1 MLAFIPYME
10 VFGFL
15 LLGGAIDVFGKNERK
30 KHMLFVFSIILLI
43 GFLGL
48 RGFIGW
54 DWWAYYP
61 SYNNLP
67 GGFNYEIGYEIW
79 SNIFYKIGLSYHHFT
94 FINTVADI
102 LILAYV
108 LKKYSKYPIFSMFL
122 FLAVQGLS
130 FEVDLLRNAKAVL
143 LFIISIQ
150 FIKERKII
158 PFLILNILGMTFH
171 ISSIIYFPMYFIL
184 NRNYSR
190 KIILP
195 LIILGNIYYIFDTKL
210 FIHILEYMSSVLPAA
225 VGGKITSYLS
235 IIPQNY
241 KLPIG
246 ILYFER
252 FVTFIMVFVFLHKEK
267 GSREKEN
274 QYSLIMENSFYIFY
288 LIFLFT
294 SEFFIASTRIGILF
308 IYANWFLWGDIIENL
323 RNIKIKAAVFLIAVL
338 IGGNRIYNH
347 FDFNGNKI
355 LYRYENIITDHKSYE
370 EKMKDLGRA
379 RKFKDACSSPTH
391 SYTIRLNFFSSSRFV
406 IAMIVGLPCGQ

>member
-15 LLGGAIDVFGKNERK
+15 LLGGAVDVFGKNERK

-67 GGFNYEIGYEIW
+67 NGFNYEIGYEIW

-171 ISSIIYFPMYFIL
+171 MSSVIYLPMYFIL

-190 KIILP
+190 KIVLP
-195 LIILGNIYYIFDTKL
+195 LIILGNIYYLFDTKL

-246 ILYFER
+246 TLYFER
-252 FVTFIMVFVFLHKEK
+252 LVTFIMVFFFLHKEK
-267 GSREKEN
+267 NHREKEN
-274 QYSLIMENSFYIFY
+274 PYSLIMENSFYIFY

-323 RNIKIKAAVFLIAVL
+323 RDTKIKAAVFLIAVL

-379 RKFKDACSSPTH
+379 RKFKDEADGKELLIL
-391 SYTIRLNFFSSSRFV
+391 Y
-406 IAMIVGLPCGQ
+406 

>member
-15 LLGGAIDVFGKNERK
+15 LLGGAVDVFGKNERK

-171 ISSIIYFPMYFIL
+171 ISSIIYLPMYFIL

-195 LIILGNIYYIFDTKL
+195 LIILGNIYYIFDTKI

-246 ILYFER
+246 TLYFER
-252 FVTFIMVFVFLHKEK
+252 LVTFIMVFFFLHKEK
-267 GSREKEN
+267 NHREKEN
-274 QYSLIMENSFYIFY
+274 PYSLIMENSFYIFY

-323 RNIKIKAAVFLIAVL
+323 RDTKIKTAVFLIAVL

-379 RKFKDACSSPTH
+379 RKFKDEADGKELLIL
-391 SYTIRLNFFSSSRFV
+391 Y
-406 IAMIVGLPCGQ
+406 

>member
-10 VFGFL
+10 IFGFL

-67 GGFNYEIGYEIW
+67 SGFNYEIGYEIW
-79 SNIFYKIGLSYHHFT
+79 SNIFYKMGLSYHHFT

-150 FIKERKII
+150 FIKERKLI

-171 ISSIIYFPMYFIL
+171 MSSVIYLPMYFIL

-195 LIILGNIYYIFDTKL
+195 LIILGNIYYLFDTKL
-210 FIHILEYMSSVLPAA
+210 FIHILEYMSSVLPVA

-246 ILYFER
+246 TLYFER
-252 FVTFIMVFVFLHKEK
+252 LVTFIMVFFFLHKEK

-323 RNIKIKAAVFLIAVL
+323 RDTKIKAVVFIIAVL

-379 RKFKDACSSPTH
+379 RKFKDEADGKELLIL
-391 SYTIRLNFFSSSRFV
+391 Y
-406 IAMIVGLPCGQ
+406 

>member
-15 LLGGAIDVFGKNERK
+15 LLGGAVDVFGKNERK

-61 SYNNLP
+61 SYNNLS
-67 GGFNYEIGYEIW
+67 GGFTYEIGYEIW

-150 FIKERKII
+150 FIKERKLI

-171 ISSIIYFPMYFIL
+171 MSSVIYLPMYFIL

-190 KIILP
+190 KIVLP
-195 LIILGNIYYIFDTKL
+195 LIILGNIYYLFDTKL

-246 ILYFER
+246 TLYFER
-252 FVTFIMVFVFLHKEK
+252 LVTFIMVFFFLHKEK
-267 GSREKEN
+267 NHREKEN
-274 QYSLIMENSFYIFY
+274 PYSLIMENSFYIFY

-323 RNIKIKAAVFLIAVL
+323 RDTKIKAAVFLIAVL

-379 RKFKDACSSPTH
+379 RKFKDEADGKELLIL
-391 SYTIRLNFFSSSRFV
+391 Y
-406 IAMIVGLPCGQ
+406 

>member
-15 LLGGAIDVFGKNERK
+15 LLGGAVDVFGKNERK

-143 LFIISIQ
+143 LFVISIQ

-171 ISSIIYFPMYFIL
+171 ISSIIYLPMYFIL

-225 VGGKITSYLS
+225 VGGKIISYLS

-246 ILYFER
+246 TLYFER
-252 FVTFIMVFVFLHKEK
+252 LVTFIMVFFFLYKEK

-323 RNIKIKAAVFLIAVL
+323 RNTKIKAAVFLIAVL

-379 RKFKDACSSPTH
+379 RKFKDEADGKELLIL
-391 SYTIRLNFFSSSRFV
+391 Y
-406 IAMIVGLPCGQ
+406 

>member
-15 LLGGAIDVFGKNERK
+15 LLGGAVDVFGKNERK

-171 ISSIIYFPMYFIL
+171 ISSIIYLPMYFIL

-210 FIHILEYMSSVLPAA
+210 FIHILEYMSYVLPAA

-246 ILYFER
+246 TLYFER
-252 FVTFIMVFVFLHKEK
+252 LVTFIMVFFFLHKEK
-267 GSREKEN
+267 NHREKEN
-274 QYSLIMENSFYIFY
+274 PYSLIMENSFYIFY

-323 RNIKIKAAVFLIAVL
+323 RNIKIKVAVFLIAVL

-379 RKFKDACSSPTH
+379 RKFKDEADGKELLIL
-391 SYTIRLNFFSSSRFV
+391 Y
-406 IAMIVGLPCGQ
+406 

>member
-15 LLGGAIDVFGKNERK
+15 LLGGAVDVFGKNERK

-171 ISSIIYFPMYFIL
+171 MSSVIYLPMYFIL

-195 LIILGNIYYIFDTKL
+195 LIILGNIYYIFDTKI

-246 ILYFER
+246 TLYFER
-252 FVTFIMVFVFLHKEK
+252 LVTFIMVFFFLHKEK
-267 GSREKEN
+267 NHREKEN
-274 QYSLIMENSFYIFY
+274 PYSLIMENSFYIFY

-323 RNIKIKAAVFLIAVL
+323 RNTKIKAAVFLIAVL

-379 RKFKDACSSPTH
+379 RKFKDEADGKELLIL
-391 SYTIRLNFFSSSRFV
+391 Y
-406 IAMIVGLPCGQ
+406 

>member
-15 LLGGAIDVFGKNERK
+15 LLGGAVDVFGKNERK

-67 GGFNYEIGYEIW
+67 NGFNYEIGYEIW

-102 LILAYV
+102 LILAYI

-150 FIKERKII
+150 FIKERKLI

-171 ISSIIYFPMYFIL
+171 MSSVIYLPMYFIL
-184 NRNYSR
+184 NRNYNR

-195 LIILGNIYYIFDTKL
+195 LIILGNIYYLFDTKL
-210 FIHILEYMSSVLPAA
+210 FTHILEYMSSVLPAA

-241 KLPIG
+241 KLPVG
-246 ILYFER
+246 TLYFER
-252 FVTFIMVFVFLHKEK
+252 LVTFIMVFFFLHKEK
-267 GSREKEN
+267 NHREKEN
-274 QYSLIMENSFYIFY
+274 PYSLIMENSFYIFY

-308 IYANWFLWGDIIENL
+308 IYANWFLWGDIIENF
-323 RNIKIKAAVFLIAVL
+323 RDTKIKAAVFLIAVL

-379 RKFKDACSSPTH
+379 RKFKDEADGKELLIL
-391 SYTIRLNFFSSSRFV
+391 Y
-406 IAMIVGLPCGQ
+406 

>member
-15 LLGGAIDVFGKNERK
+15 LLGGAVDVFGKNERK

-67 GGFNYEIGYEIW
+67 NGFNYEIGYEIW

-171 ISSIIYFPMYFIL
+171 MSSVIYLPMYFIL

-190 KIILP
+190 KIVLP
-195 LIILGNIYYIFDTKL
+195 LIILGNIYYLFDTKL
-210 FIHILEYMSSVLPAA
+210 FIHILEYMTSVLPAA

-241 KLPIG
+241 KLPVG
-246 ILYFER
+246 TLYFER
-252 FVTFIMVFVFLHKEK
+252 LVTFIMVFFFLHKEK
-267 GSREKEN
+267 NHREKEN
-274 QYSLIMENSFYIFY
+274 PYSLIMENSFYIFY

-323 RNIKIKAAVFLIAVL
+323 RDTKIKAAVFLIAVL

-379 RKFKDACSSPTH
+379 RKFKDEADGKELLIL
-391 SYTIRLNFFSSSRFV
+391 Y
-406 IAMIVGLPCGQ
+406 

>member
-15 LLGGAIDVFGKNERK
+15 LLGGAVDVFGKNERK

-67 GGFNYEIGYEIW
+67 NGFNYEIGYEIW

-171 ISSIIYFPMYFIL
+171 MSSVIYLPMYFIL

-190 KIILP
+190 KIVLP
-195 LIILGNIYYIFDTKL
+195 LIILGNIYYLFDTKL
-210 FIHILEYMSSVLPAA
+210 FIHILEYMSSILPAA

-241 KLPIG
+241 KLPVG
-246 ILYFER
+246 TLYFER
-252 FVTFIMVFVFLHKEK
+252 LVTFIMVFFFLHKEK
-267 GSREKEN
+267 NHREKEN
-274 QYSLIMENSFYIFY
+274 PYSLIMENSFYIFY

-323 RNIKIKAAVFLIAVL
+323 RDTKIKAAVFLIAVL

-379 RKFKDACSSPTH
+379 RKFKDEADGKELLIL
-391 SYTIRLNFFSSSRFV
+391 Y
-406 IAMIVGLPCGQ
+406 

>member
-15 LLGGAIDVFGKNERK
+15 LLGGAVDVFGKNERK

-67 GGFNYEIGYEIW
+67 NGFNYEIGYEIW

-171 ISSIIYFPMYFIL
+171 MSSVIYLPMYFIL

-195 LIILGNIYYIFDTKL
+195 LIILGNIYYLFDTKL

-246 ILYFER
+246 TLYFER
-252 FVTFIMVFVFLHKEK
+252 LVTFIMVFFFLHKEK
-267 GSREKEN
+267 NHREKEN
-274 QYSLIMENSFYIFY
+274 PYSLIMENSFYIFY

-323 RNIKIKAAVFLIAVL
+323 RDTKIKAAVFLIAVL

-347 FDFNGNKI
+347 FDFNGNKL

-379 RKFKDACSSPTH
+379 RKFKDEADGKELLIL
-391 SYTIRLNFFSSSRFV
+391 Y
-406 IAMIVGLPCGQ
+406 

>member
-15 LLGGAIDVFGKNERK
+15 LLGGAVDVFGKNERK

-171 ISSIIYFPMYFIL
+171 ISSIIYLPMYFIL

-246 ILYFER
+246 TLYFER
-252 FVTFIMVFVFLHKEK
+252 LVTFIMVFFFLHKEK

-323 RNIKIKAAVFLIAVL
+323 RNTKIKVAVFLIAVL

-379 RKFKDACSSPTH
+379 RKFKDEADGKELLIL
-391 SYTIRLNFFSSSRFV
+391 Y
-406 IAMIVGLPCGQ
+406 

>member
-15 LLGGAIDVFGKNERK
+15 LLGGAVDVFGKNERK

-67 GGFNYEIGYEIW
+67 NGFNYEIGYEIW

-171 ISSIIYFPMYFIL
+171 MSSVIYLPMYFIL

-190 KIILP
+190 KIVLP
-195 LIILGNIYYIFDTKL
+195 LIILGNIYYLFDTKL

-241 KLPIG
+241 KLPVG
-246 ILYFER
+246 TLYFER
-252 FVTFIMVFVFLHKEK
+252 LVTFIMVFFFLHKEK
-267 GSREKEN
+267 NHREKEN
-274 QYSLIMENSFYIFY
+274 PYSLIMENSFYIFY

-323 RNIKIKAAVFLIAVL
+323 RDTKIKAAVFLIAVL

-379 RKFKDACSSPTH
+379 RKFKDEADGKELLIL
-391 SYTIRLNFFSSSRFV
+391 Y
-406 IAMIVGLPCGQ
+406 

>member
-15 LLGGAIDVFGKNERK
+15 LLGGAVDVFGKNERK

-67 GGFNYEIGYEIW
+67 NGFNYEIGYEIW

-171 ISSIIYFPMYFIL
+171 MSSVIYLPMYFIL

-195 LIILGNIYYIFDTKL
+195 LIILGNIYYLFDTKL
-210 FIHILEYMSSVLPAA
+210 FTHILEYMSSVLPAA

-246 ILYFER
+246 TLYFER
-252 FVTFIMVFVFLHKEK
+252 LVTFIMVFFFLHKEK
-267 GSREKEN
+267 NHREKEN
-274 QYSLIMENSFYIFY
+274 PYSLIMENSFYIFY

-323 RNIKIKAAVFLIAVL
+323 RDTKIKAAVFLIAVL

-379 RKFKDACSSPTH
+379 RKFKDEADGKELLIL
-391 SYTIRLNFFSSSRFV
+391 Y
-406 IAMIVGLPCGQ
+406 

>member
-15 LLGGAIDVFGKNERK
+15 LLGGAVDVFGKNERK

-67 GGFNYEIGYEIW
+67 NGFNYEIGYEIW

-171 ISSIIYFPMYFIL
+171 ISSIIYLPMYFIL

-195 LIILGNIYYIFDTKL
+195 LIILGNIYYLLDTKI
-210 FIHILEYMSSVLPAA
+210 FIHILEYMSSILPAA

-241 KLPIG
+241 KLPVG
-246 ILYFER
+246 TLYFER
-252 FVTFIMVFVFLHKEK
+252 LVTFIMVFFFLHKEK
-267 GSREKEN
+267 NHREKEN
-274 QYSLIMENSFYIFY
+274 PYSLIMENSFYIFY

-308 IYANWFLWGDIIENL
+308 IYANWFLWGDIVENL
-323 RNIKIKAAVFLIAVL
+323 RDTKIKAAVFLIAVL

-379 RKFKDACSSPTH
+379 RKFKDEADGKELLIL
-391 SYTIRLNFFSSSRFV
+391 Y
-406 IAMIVGLPCGQ
+406 

>member
-15 LLGGAIDVFGKNERK
+15 LLGGAVDVFGKNERK

-67 GGFNYEIGYEIW
+67 NGFNYEIGYEIW

-150 FIKERKII
+150 FIKERKLI

-171 ISSIIYFPMYFIL
+171 MSSVIYLPMYFIL
-184 NRNYSR
+184 NKNYSR
-190 KIILP
+190 KIVFP
-195 LIILGNIYYIFDTKL
+195 LIILGNIYYLFDTKL

-246 ILYFER
+246 TLYFER
-252 FVTFIMVFVFLHKEK
+252 LVTFIMVFFFLHKEK
-267 GSREKEN
+267 NHREKEN
-274 QYSLIMENSFYIFY
+274 PYSLIMENSFYIFY

-323 RNIKIKAAVFLIAVL
+323 RDTKIKAAVFLIAVL

-355 LYRYENIITDHKSYE
+355 LYHYENIITDHKSYE

-379 RKFKDACSSPTH
+379 RKFKDEADGKELLIL
-391 SYTIRLNFFSSSRFV
+391 Y
-406 IAMIVGLPCGQ
+406 

>member
-15 LLGGAIDVFGKNERK
+15 LLGGAVDVFGKNERK

-171 ISSIIYFPMYFIL
+171 ISSIIYLPMYFIL

-246 ILYFER
+246 TLYFER
-252 FVTFIMVFVFLHKEK
+252 LVTFIMVFFFLHKEK

-274 QYSLIMENSFYIFY
+274 PYSLIMENSFYIFY

-323 RNIKIKAAVFLIAVL
+323 RNTKIKAAVFLIAVL

-379 RKFKDACSSPTH
+379 RKFKDEADGKELLIL
-391 SYTIRLNFFSSSRFV
+391 Y
-406 IAMIVGLPCGQ
+406 

>member
-15 LLGGAIDVFGKNERK
+15 LLGGAVDVFGKNERK

-67 GGFNYEIGYEIW
+67 NGFNYEIGYEIW

-150 FIKERKII
+150 FIKERKLI

-171 ISSIIYFPMYFIL
+171 MSSVIYLPMYFIL

-190 KIILP
+190 KIVLP
-195 LIILGNIYYIFDTKL
+195 LIILGNIYYLFDTKL
-210 FIHILEYMSSVLPAA
+210 FTHILEYMSSVLPAA

-246 ILYFER
+246 TLYFER
-252 FVTFIMVFVFLHKEK
+252 LVTFIMVFFFLHKEK
-267 GSREKEN
+267 NHREKEN
-274 QYSLIMENSFYIFY
+274 PYSLIMENSFYIFY

-308 IYANWFLWGDIIENL
+308 IYANWFLWGDIVENL
-323 RNIKIKAAVFLIAVL
+323 RDTKIKAAVFLIAVL

-379 RKFKDACSSPTH
+379 RKFKDEADGKELLIL
-391 SYTIRLNFFSSSRFV
+391 Y
-406 IAMIVGLPCGQ
+406 

>member
-15 LLGGAIDVFGKNERK
+15 LLGGAVDVFGKNERK

-67 GGFNYEIGYEIW
+67 NGFNYEIGYEIW

-171 ISSIIYFPMYFIL
+171 MSSIIYLPMYFIL

-195 LIILGNIYYIFDTKL
+195 LIILGNIYYLLDTKI

-246 ILYFER
+246 TLYFER
-252 FVTFIMVFVFLHKEK
+252 LVTFIMVFFFLHKEK
-267 GSREKEN
+267 NHREKEN
-274 QYSLIMENSFYIFY
+274 PYSLIMENSFYIFY

-323 RNIKIKAAVFLIAVL
+323 RNTKIKAAVFLIAVL

-379 RKFKDACSSPTH
+379 RKFKDEADGKELLIL
-391 SYTIRLNFFSSSRFV
+391 Y
-406 IAMIVGLPCGQ
+406 

>member
-15 LLGGAIDVFGKNERK
+15 LLGGAVDVFGKNERK

-67 GGFNYEIGYEIW
+67 NGFNYEIGYEIW

-150 FIKERKII
+150 FIKERKLI

-171 ISSIIYFPMYFIL
+171 MSSVIYLPMYFIL

-190 KIILP
+190 KIVLP
-195 LIILGNIYYIFDTKL
+195 LIILGNIYYLFDTKL

-225 VGGKITSYLS
+225 VGGKIISYLS

-246 ILYFER
+246 TLYFER
-252 FVTFIMVFVFLHKEK
+252 LVTFIMVFFFLHKEK
-267 GSREKEN
+267 NHREKEN
-274 QYSLIMENSFYIFY
+274 PYSLIMENSFYIFY

-308 IYANWFLWGDIIENL
+308 IYANWFLWGDIIENF
-323 RNIKIKAAVFLIAVL
+323 RDTKIKAAVFLIAVL

-379 RKFKDACSSPTH
+379 RKFKDEADGRELLIL
-391 SYTIRLNFFSSSRFV
+391 Y
-406 IAMIVGLPCGQ
+406 

>member
-15 LLGGAIDVFGKNERK
+15 LLGGAVDVFGKNERK

-48 RGFIGW
+48 REFIGW

-67 GGFNYEIGYEIW
+67 NGFNYEIGYEIW

-102 LILAYV
+102 LILAYI

-150 FIKERKII
+150 FIKERKLI

-171 ISSIIYFPMYFIL
+171 MSSVIYLPMYFIL

-195 LIILGNIYYIFDTKL
+195 LIILGNIYYLFDTKL
-210 FIHILEYMSSVLPAA
+210 FTHILEYMSSVLPAA

-241 KLPIG
+241 KLPVG
-246 ILYFER
+246 TLYFER
-252 FVTFIMVFVFLHKEK
+252 LVTFIMVFFFLHKEK
-267 GSREKEN
+267 NHREKEN
-274 QYSLIMENSFYIFY
+274 PYSLIMENSFYIFY

-308 IYANWFLWGDIIENL
+308 IYANWFLWGDIIENF
-323 RNIKIKAAVFLIAVL
+323 RDTKIKAAVFLIAVL

-379 RKFKDACSSPTH
+379 RKFKDEADGKELLIL
-391 SYTIRLNFFSSSRFV
+391 Y
-406 IAMIVGLPCGQ
+406 

>member
-15 LLGGAIDVFGKNERK
+15 LLGGAVDVFGKNERK
-30 KHMLFVFSIILLI
+30 KHMLFVFSTILLI

-67 GGFNYEIGYEIW
+67 NGFNYEIGYEIW

-150 FIKERKII
+150 FIKERKLI

-171 ISSIIYFPMYFIL
+171 MSSVIYLPMYFIL

-190 KIILP
+190 KIVLP
-195 LIILGNIYYIFDTKL
+195 LIILGNIYYLFDTKL
-210 FIHILEYMSSVLPAA
+210 FIHILEYMSSILPAA

-241 KLPIG
+241 KLPVG
-246 ILYFER
+246 TLYFER
-252 FVTFIMVFVFLHKEK
+252 LVTFIMVFFFLHKEK
-267 GSREKEN
+267 NHREKEN
-274 QYSLIMENSFYIFY
+274 PYSLIMENSFYIFY

-308 IYANWFLWGDIIENL
+308 IYANWFLWGDIVENL
-323 RNIKIKAAVFLIAVL
+323 RDTKIKAAVFLIAVL

-379 RKFKDACSSPTH
+379 RKFKDEADGKELLIL
-391 SYTIRLNFFSSSRFV
+391 Y
-406 IAMIVGLPCGQ
+406 

>member
-15 LLGGAIDVFGKNERK
+15 LLGGAVDVFGKNERK

-67 GGFNYEIGYEIW
+67 NGFNYEIGYEIW

-171 ISSIIYFPMYFIL
+171 ISSIIYLPMYFIL

-195 LIILGNIYYIFDTKL
+195 LIILGNIYYLFDTKL
-210 FIHILEYMSSVLPAA
+210 FIHILEYMSSILPAA

-241 KLPIG
+241 KLPVG
-246 ILYFER
+246 TLYFER
-252 FVTFIMVFVFLHKEK
+252 LVTFIMVFFFLHKEK
-267 GSREKEN
+267 NHREKEN
-274 QYSLIMENSFYIFY
+274 PYSLIMENSFYIFY

-323 RNIKIKAAVFLIAVL
+323 RDTKIKAAVFLIAVL

-379 RKFKDACSSPTH
+379 RKFKDEADGKELLIL
-391 SYTIRLNFFSSSRFV
+391 Y
-406 IAMIVGLPCGQ
+406 

>member
-15 LLGGAIDVFGKNERK
+15 LLGGAVDVFGKNERK

-67 GGFNYEIGYEIW
+67 SGFNYEIGYEIW
-79 SNIFYKIGLSYHHFT
+79 SNIFYKMGLSYHHFT

-150 FIKERKII
+150 FIKERKLI

-171 ISSIIYFPMYFIL
+171 MSSVIYLPMYFIL

-195 LIILGNIYYIFDTKL
+195 LIILGNIYYLFDTKL

-246 ILYFER
+246 TLYFER
-252 FVTFIMVFVFLHKEK
+252 LVTFIMVFFFLHKEK

-274 QYSLIMENSFYIFY
+274 PYSLIMENSFYIFY

-323 RNIKIKAAVFLIAVL
+323 RDTKIKAAVFLIAVL

-379 RKFKDACSSPTH
+379 RKFKDEADGKELLIL
-391 SYTIRLNFFSSSRFV
+391 Y
-406 IAMIVGLPCGQ
+406 

>member
-67 GGFNYEIGYEIW
+67 GGFTYEIGYEIW
-79 SNIFYKIGLSYHHFT
+79 SSVFYKMGLSYHHFT
-94 FINTVADI
+94 FINTVVDI

-150 FIKERKII
+150 FIKERKLI
-158 PFLILNILGMTFH
+158 PFLILNILGMIFH
-171 ISSIIYFPMYFIL
+171 MSSVIYLPMYFIL

-195 LIILGNIYYIFDTKL
+195 LIILGNIYYLFDTKL

-246 ILYFER
+246 TLYFER
-252 FVTFIMVFVFLHKEK
+252 LVTFIMVFFFLHKEK

-323 RNIKIKAAVFLIAVL
+323 RDTKIKAVVFIIAVL

-355 LYRYENIITDHKSYE
+355 LYRYENIITGHKSYE

-379 RKFKDACSSPTH
+379 RKFKDEADGKELLIL
-391 SYTIRLNFFSSSRFV
+391 Y
-406 IAMIVGLPCGQ
+406 

>member
-15 LLGGAIDVFGKNERK
+15 LLGGAVDVFGKNERK

-67 GGFNYEIGYEIW
+67 NGFNYEIGYEIW

-150 FIKERKII
+150 FIKERKLI

-171 ISSIIYFPMYFIL
+171 MSSVIYLPMYFIL

-190 KIILP
+190 KIVLP
-195 LIILGNIYYIFDTKL
+195 LIILGNIYYLFDTKL

-225 VGGKITSYLS
+225 VGGKMTSYLS

-246 ILYFER
+246 TLYFER
-252 FVTFIMVFVFLHKEK
+252 LVTFIMVFFFLHKEK
-267 GSREKEN
+267 NHREKEN
-274 QYSLIMENSFYIFY
+274 PYSLIMENSFYIFY

-323 RNIKIKAAVFLIAVL
+323 RNTKIKVAVFLIAVL

-379 RKFKDACSSPTH
+379 RKFKDEADGKELLIL
-391 SYTIRLNFFSSSRFV
+391 Y
-406 IAMIVGLPCGQ
+406 

>member
-15 LLGGAIDVFGKNERK
+15 LLGGAVDVFGKNERK
-30 KHMLFVFSIILLI
+30 KYMLFVFSIILLI

-171 ISSIIYFPMYFIL
+171 ISSIIYLPMYFIL

-195 LIILGNIYYIFDTKL
+195 LIILGNIYYLLDTKI

-241 KLPIG
+241 KFPIG
-246 ILYFER
+246 TLYFER
-252 FVTFIMVFVFLHKEK
+252 LVTFIMVFFFLHKEK

-323 RNIKIKAAVFLIAVL
+323 RNTKIKVAVFLIAVL

-379 RKFKDACSSPTH
+379 RKFKDEADGKELLIL
-391 SYTIRLNFFSSSRFV
+391 Y
-406 IAMIVGLPCGQ
+406 

>member
-15 LLGGAIDVFGKNERK
+15 LLGGAVDVFGKNERK

-67 GGFNYEIGYEIW
+67 NGFNYEIGYEIW

-150 FIKERKII
+150 FIKERKLI

-171 ISSIIYFPMYFIL
+171 MSSVIYLPMYFIL

-195 LIILGNIYYIFDTKL
+195 LIILGNIYYLFDTKL
-210 FIHILEYMSSVLPAA
+210 FTHILEYMSSVLPAA

-241 KLPIG
+241 KLPVG
-246 ILYFER
+246 TLYFER
-252 FVTFIMVFVFLHKEK
+252 LVTFIMVFFFLHKEK
-267 GSREKEN
+267 NHREKEN
-274 QYSLIMENSFYIFY
+274 PYSLIMENSFYIFY

-323 RNIKIKAAVFLIAVL
+323 RDTKIKAAVFLIAVL

-379 RKFKDACSSPTH
+379 RKFKDEADGRELLIL
-391 SYTIRLNFFSSSRFV
+391 Y
-406 IAMIVGLPCGQ
+406 

>member
-15 LLGGAIDVFGKNERK
+15 LLGGAVDVFGKNERK

-67 GGFNYEIGYEIW
+67 NGFNYEIGYEIW

-150 FIKERKII
+150 FIKERKLI

-171 ISSIIYFPMYFIL
+171 MSSVIYLPMYFIL

-195 LIILGNIYYIFDTKL
+195 LIILGNIYYIFDTKI

-246 ILYFER
+246 TLYFER
-252 FVTFIMVFVFLHKEK
+252 LVTFIMVFFFLHKEK
-267 GSREKEN
+267 NHREKEN
-274 QYSLIMENSFYIFY
+274 PYSLIMENSFYIFY

-323 RNIKIKAAVFLIAVL
+323 RNTKIKVAVFLIAVL

-355 LYRYENIITDHKSYE
+355 LYRYENIITDYKSYE

-379 RKFKDACSSPTH
+379 RKFKDEADGKELLIL
-391 SYTIRLNFFSSSRFV
+391 Y
-406 IAMIVGLPCGQ
+406 

>member
-15 LLGGAIDVFGKNERK
+15 LLGGAVDVFGKNERK

-67 GGFNYEIGYEIW
+67 NGFNYEIGYEIW

-171 ISSIIYFPMYFIL
+171 MSSVIYLPMYFIL

-195 LIILGNIYYIFDTKL
+195 LIILGNIYYLFDTKL
-210 FIHILEYMSSVLPAA
+210 FIHILEYMSSILPAA

-241 KLPIG
+241 KLPVG
-246 ILYFER
+246 TLYFER
-252 FVTFIMVFVFLHKEK
+252 LVTFIMVFFFLHKEK
-267 GSREKEN
+267 NHREKEN
-274 QYSLIMENSFYIFY
+274 PYSLIMENSFYIFY

-308 IYANWFLWGDIIENL
+308 IYANWFLWGDIVENL
-323 RNIKIKAAVFLIAVL
+323 RDTKIKAAVFLIAVL

-379 RKFKDACSSPTH
+379 RKFKDEADGKELLIL
-391 SYTIRLNFFSSSRFV
+391 Y
-406 IAMIVGLPCGQ
+406 

>member
-15 LLGGAIDVFGKNERK
+15 LLGGAVDVFGKNERK

-171 ISSIIYFPMYFIL
+171 ISSIIYLPMYFIL

-195 LIILGNIYYIFDTKL
+195 LIILGNIYYLLDTKI

-241 KLPIG
+241 KFPIG
-246 ILYFER
+246 TLYFER
-252 FVTFIMVFVFLHKEK
+252 LVTFIMVFFFLHKEK

-274 QYSLIMENSFYIFY
+274 PYSLIMENSFYIFY

-323 RNIKIKAAVFLIAVL
+323 RNTKIKVAVFLIAVL

-379 RKFKDACSSPTH
+379 RKFKDEADGKELLIL
-391 SYTIRLNFFSSSRFV
+391 Y
-406 IAMIVGLPCGQ
+406 

>member
-15 LLGGAIDVFGKNERK
+15 LLGGAVDVFGKNERK

-67 GGFNYEIGYEIW
+67 NGFNYEIGYEIW

-150 FIKERKII
+150 FIKERKLI

-171 ISSIIYFPMYFIL
+171 MSSVIYLPMYFIL

-195 LIILGNIYYIFDTKL
+195 LIILGNIYYLFDTKL

-246 ILYFER
+246 TLYFER
-252 FVTFIMVFVFLHKEK
+252 LVTFIMVFFFLHKEK
-267 GSREKEN
+267 NHREKEN
-274 QYSLIMENSFYIFY
+274 PYSLIMENSFYIFY

-323 RNIKIKAAVFLIAVL
+323 RDTKIKAAVFLIAVL

-379 RKFKDACSSPTH
+379 RKFKDEADGKELLIL
-391 SYTIRLNFFSSSRFV
+391 Y
-406 IAMIVGLPCGQ
+406 

>member
-15 LLGGAIDVFGKNERK
+15 LLGGAVDVFGKNERK
-30 KHMLFVFSIILLI
+30 KHMLFVFLIILLI
-43 GFLGL
+43 GFIGL

-67 GGFNYEIGYEIW
+67 NGFNYEIGYEIW

-150 FIKERKII
+150 FIKERKLI

-171 ISSIIYFPMYFIL
+171 MSSVIYLPMYFIL

-195 LIILGNIYYIFDTKL
+195 LIILGNIYYLFDTKL

-246 ILYFER
+246 TLYFER
-252 FVTFIMVFVFLHKEK
+252 LVTFIMVFFFLHKEK
-267 GSREKEN
+267 NHREKEN
-274 QYSLIMENSFYIFY
+274 PYSLIMENSFYIFY

-323 RNIKIKAAVFLIAVL
+323 RDTKIKAAVFLIAVL

-379 RKFKDACSSPTH
+379 RKFKDEADGRELLIL
-391 SYTIRLNFFSSSRFV
+391 Y
-406 IAMIVGLPCGQ
+406 

>member
-15 LLGGAIDVFGKNERK
+15 LLGGAVDVFGKNERK

-67 GGFNYEIGYEIW
+67 GGFTYEIGYEIW

-171 ISSIIYFPMYFIL
+171 ISSIIYLPMYFIL

-195 LIILGNIYYIFDTKL
+195 LIILGNIYYLFDTKL

-246 ILYFER
+246 TLYFER
-252 FVTFIMVFVFLHKEK
+252 LVTFIMVFFFLHKEK
-267 GSREKEN
+267 NHREKEN
-274 QYSLIMENSFYIFY
+274 PYSLIMENSFYIFY

-323 RNIKIKAAVFLIAVL
+323 RNTKIKVAVFLIAVL

-379 RKFKDACSSPTH
+379 RKFKDEADGKELLIL
-391 SYTIRLNFFSSSRFV
+391 Y
-406 IAMIVGLPCGQ
+406 

>member
-15 LLGGAIDVFGKNERK
+15 LLGGAVDVFGKNERK

-67 GGFNYEIGYEIW
+67 NGFNYEIGYEIW

-150 FIKERKII
+150 FIKERKLI

-171 ISSIIYFPMYFIL
+171 MSSVIYLSMYFIL

-195 LIILGNIYYIFDTKL
+195 LIILGNIYYLFDTKL
-210 FIHILEYMSSVLPAA
+210 FTHILEYMSSVLPAA

-241 KLPIG
+241 KLPVG
-246 ILYFER
+246 TLYFER
-252 FVTFIMVFVFLHKEK
+252 LVTFIMVFFFLHKEK
-267 GSREKEN
+267 NHREKEN
-274 QYSLIMENSFYIFY
+274 PYSLIMENSFYIFY

-323 RNIKIKAAVFLIAVL
+323 RNTKIKAAVFLIAVL

-379 RKFKDACSSPTH
+379 RKFKDEADGKELLIL
-391 SYTIRLNFFSSSRFV
+391 Y
-406 IAMIVGLPCGQ
+406 

>member
-15 LLGGAIDVFGKNERK
+15 LLGGAVDVFGKNERK
-30 KHMLFVFSIILLI
+30 KHMLFVFGVILLI

-67 GGFNYEIGYEIW
+67 NGFNYEIGYEIW

-171 ISSIIYFPMYFIL
+171 MSSVIYLPMYFIL

-195 LIILGNIYYIFDTKL
+195 LIILGNIYYLFDTKL

-246 ILYFER
+246 TLYFER
-252 FVTFIMVFVFLHKEK
+252 LVTFIMVFFFLHKEK
-267 GSREKEN
+267 NHREKEN
-274 QYSLIMENSFYIFY
+274 PYSLIMENSFYIFY

-323 RNIKIKAAVFLIAVL
+323 RNTKIKAAVFLIAVL

-379 RKFKDACSSPTH
+379 RKFKDEADGKELLIL
-391 SYTIRLNFFSSSRFV
+391 Y
-406 IAMIVGLPCGQ
+406 

>member
-15 LLGGAIDVFGKNERK
+15 LLGGAVDVFGKNERK

-67 GGFNYEIGYEIW
+67 NGFNYEIGYEIW

-150 FIKERKII
+150 FIKERKLI

-171 ISSIIYFPMYFIL
+171 MSSVIYLPMYFIL

-195 LIILGNIYYIFDTKL
+195 LIILGNIYYLFDTKL
-210 FIHILEYMSSVLPAA
+210 FTHILEYMSSVLPAA

-241 KLPIG
+241 KLPVG
-246 ILYFER
+246 TLYFER
-252 FVTFIMVFVFLHKEK
+252 LVTFIMVFFFLHKEK
-267 GSREKEN
+267 NHREKEN
-274 QYSLIMENSFYIFY
+274 PYSLIMENSFYIFY

-308 IYANWFLWGDIIENL
+308 IYANWFLWGDIIENF
-323 RNIKIKAAVFLIAVL
+323 RDTKIKAAVFLIAVL

-379 RKFKDACSSPTH
+379 RKFKDEADGKELLIL
-391 SYTIRLNFFSSSRFV
+391 Y
-406 IAMIVGLPCGQ
+406 